1 MFLRVER
8 KKIVIYKTILYSVLV
23 LSVAALIAEML
34 PEVSAKM
41 FVIPALLL
49 IMMTCAIDLYML
61 KKGEVHNAKEEN

>member
-1 MFLRVER
+1 MFLRIER

-49 IMMTCAIDLYML
+49 IMVTCAIDLYML
-61 KKGEVHNAKEEN
+61 KKEEVHNAQEEN

>member
-1 MFLRVER
+1 MFLRAER

-49 IMMTCAIDLYML
+49 IMMICAIDLYML
-61 KKGEVHNAKEEN
+61 KKEEVHNAQEEN